1 MLLTISKFSGVMPII
16 LDPSFLPD
24 GKSQAAINCRFDQ
37 HGLTPYLGDSK
48 DSTPTLT
55 GIKETIFRYYNTAT
69 GNQVFFVWPTDVDA
83 VNAPLPNDDY
93 VRVFYTEQGV
103 LKVTDKNLYS
113 FGGTNYPMAYKLPSP
128 PPPGAPIVA
137 TPTVVAGSPP
147 TDIETKA
154 YVYTYVNSYGSEG
167 PPSDPSNFVDIYDGN
182 SVALSG
188 MDTGPTEPLYDI
200 IYKRIYRLNQAS
212 DGTSNYQFVAEIAVA
227 TTTYADAMLD
237 AELGELMASLEW
249 DGAPLGIKGLIALP
263 NGMLAGFFDNILCL
277 SVPYYPHAWPVSYQK
292 AVDRDIVAIG
302 AYGTTIV
309 VVTKGQPYLSVG
321 NDPANMVL
329 EKMDIG
335 FSCMSKRGLIQMGD
349 IIAYPSPEGLVVI
362 GPQVHEVVT
371 AKLLTMDQ
379 WINTYN
385 PSTIS
390 AYYWQGKYIGF
401 YTSFGY
407 QGGFMM
413 DLKTGDFLDLAFY
426 ATAGYH
432 DKTNGVLFL
441 QIDNDI
447 MAFGQATGSYRDYS
461 FLTKRYKYRKNAFT
475 CVKILAAT
483 YPVNIDIIYPEI
495 PYTIPVVVE
504 GSEPFRI
511 PTILSEAM
519 EVRITGAAK
528 VYTIFLAGAIE
539 ELLA

>member
-1 MLLTISKFSGVMPII
+1 
-16 LDPSFLPD
+16 
-24 GKSQAAINCRFDQ
+24 
-37 HGLTPYLGDSK
+37 
-48 DSTPTLT
+48 
-55 GIKETIFRYYNTAT
+55 
-69 GNQVFFVWPTDVDA
+69 
-83 VNAPLPNDDY
+83 
-93 VRVFYTEQGV
+93 
-103 LKVTDKNLYS
+103 
-113 FGGTNYPMAYKLPSP
+113 
-128 PPPGAPIVA
+128 
-137 TPTVVAGSPP
+137 
-147 TDIETKA
+147 
-154 YVYTYVNSYGSEG
+154 
-167 PPSDPSNFVDIYDGN
+167 
-182 SVALSG
+182 
-188 MDTGPTEPLYDI
+188 
-200 IYKRIYRLNQAS
+200 
-212 DGTSNYQFVAEIAVA
+212 
-227 TTTYADAMLD
+227 
-237 AELGELMASLEW
+237 
-249 DGAPLGIKGLIALP
+249 
-263 NGMLAGFFDNILCL
+263 
-277 SVPYYPHAWPVSYQK
+277 VSYQK

-539 ELLA
+539 ELPA